1 MDVTVE
7 VTAVTDVY
15 ELTAVMDAIGHV
27 TKVFVVGG
35 VTTYIVG

>member
-1 MDVTVE
+1 ME

-27 TKVFVVGG
+27 TKVVVEGG
-35 VTTYIVG
+35 VTMYIIG